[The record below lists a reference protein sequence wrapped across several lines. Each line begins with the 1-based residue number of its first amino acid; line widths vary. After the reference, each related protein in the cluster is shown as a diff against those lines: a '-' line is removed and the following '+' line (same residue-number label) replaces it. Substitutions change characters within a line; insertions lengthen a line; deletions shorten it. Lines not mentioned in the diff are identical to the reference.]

1 MRVTL
6 LLIITVSVAFLAI
19 NLLDLSRIMLWAI
32 EAQRGFQNQM
42 AGAIRALKAGEA
54 GAYTAL
60 LSATAAYGF
69 VHALGPGH
77 GKYLVGGVGL
87 GTSVSVRKLVGLAA
101 VSSLAQSL
109 WAIVLVFGGFLF
121 VEVSARQMTV
131 MAEEYL
137 APISYLAIASI
148 GLLLIWRGIKSVQR
162 PDRLLQASHQR
173 QATLPPSGF
182 SFARQHAL
190 AHEGGFD
197 KPSIRWADR
206 NTSAGQVPCEENC
219 DCAAHGP
226 TLDQV
231 ARVGSLRDALGLVLS
246 IAVRPCTGAIF
257 LLVIAWQMDLAMAGA
272 LAVVTMGFGTAGL
285 TSLVAISSVAAR
297 KVAALSIGNSQ
308 GLRLVMPGIQV
319 FSGATIALISLSLLG
334 FRLTL

>member
-1 MRVTL
+1 MRVAL
-6 LLIITVSVAFLAI
+6 FLIATVSVAFFAI
-19 NLLDLSRIMLWAI
+19 NLVDLSRIAHWAV

-42 AGAIRALKAGEA
+42 AGAIRALKVGDV

-60 LSATAAYGF
+60 MSATAAYGF

-77 GKYLVGGVGL
+77 GKYLIGGVGL

-109 WAIVLVFGGFLF
+109 WAIVLVFGGFSL

-137 APISYLAIASI
+137 APISYLAIAGI
-148 GLLLIWRGIKSVQR
+148 GLLLVWRGIRSVQR
-162 PDRLLQASHQR
+162 LDRLLQASHQR
-173 QATLPPSGF
+173 QAALPPGGF
-182 SFARQHAL
+182 SFARQHVL
-190 AHEGGFD
+190 AQEGGFD
-197 KPSIRWADR
+197 EPSIRWADQY
-206 NTSAGQVPCEENC
+206 TSADHKPCEESC

-231 ARVGSLRDALGLVLS
+231 AHVGSLRDALGLVLS
-246 IAVRPCTGAIF
+246 IAIRPCTGAIF

-272 LAVVTMGFGTAGL
+272 FAVVTMGLGTAGL

-297 KVAALSIGNSQ
+297 NIAALSIANSQ
-308 GLRLVMPGIQV
+308 RWGIVMPGIQV
-319 FSGATIALISLSLLG
+319 FSGAMIALISLGLLG